1 MLRGKERGNISTEE
15 WLGQDLSTVTDSTI
29 SLSVILHRPPS
40 CSDYVLKHQQII
52 FSNIW
57 RGYNLKMRI
66 KHENGPEDILKN
78 VEVYKI

>member
-1 MLRGKERGNISTEE
+1 MQGSVFRLCSTTRQWNMLRGKERGNISTEE

-52 FSNIW
+52 FSNI
-57 RGYNLKMRI
+57 
-66 KHENGPEDILKN
+66 
-78 VEVYKI
+78 